1 MTSQILLKDFPMAE
15 AHGRVFSCDVF
26 ESHKYK
32 LAYPEKAC
40 SQCELLLPIRP
51 PYLKT
56 SMAFKKETRA
66 ESKHSNTS
74 LWDILIVMT
83 WTKPF
88 LLLCL
93 GKFSCLLFCG
103 LDLLGI

>member
-66 ESKHSNTS
+66 ESKHSKH
-74 LWDILIVMT
+74 
-83 WTKPF
+83 KPVGHTHSHDMDQA
-88 LLLCL
+88 LPTA
-93 GKFSCLLFCG
+93 LFG
-103 LDLLGI
+103 